1 MSRTPTRRSI
11 ADKSLTALVSFC
23 AIAIGPI
30 AASAMSV
37 GAGLPPRIGPP
48 PIGHTA
54 SPYINHLGGGLNGQ
68 VDYYGNHGGSVQ
80 PSNFSD
86 CPRRVMDR
94 SPKGEHGTDD
104 SALRHRCGAP

>member
-1 MSRTPTRRSI
+1 MSRTPRSI

-37 GAGLPPRIGPP
+37 GVGMPQRIGPP
-48 PIGHTA
+48 ISHTI
-54 SPYINHLGGGLNGQ
+54 SPSINGLSGGLSSQ
-68 VDYYGNHGGSVQ
+68 ADHYGSRSDQ

-94 SPKGEHGTDD
+94 SPGVDRSAGA
-104 SALRHRCGAP
+104 SALRRRCGAA